1 MKITLNKMSIRSS
14 GDSISSE
21 HYSSSRLQASYSF
34 ETASFVSLTLTS
46 DLTLEVIAPGPV
58 FMTSLLLD
66 WPVGWAEFHRNP
78 WTLDR

>member
-1 MKITLNKMSIRSS
+1 MGYQLETHWLAFLATLPC
-14 GDSISSE
+14 
-21 HYSSSRLQASYSF
+21 L
-34 ETASFVSLTLTS
+34 ASFVSLTLTS

-66 WPVGWAEFHRNP
+66 WPVGWAEFYINP